1 MAVMEESSD
10 IVSSELF
17 VDEIENVTLSEMKT
31 NVHKDSPE
39 LFESARIDDEVN
51 SDSEEDI
58 PVQKKPKTFVID
70 SEESSTLTARVLN
83 MMMISKKRMMMMI
96 MK

>member
-1 MAVMEESSD
+1 M
-10 IVSSELF
+10 F
-17 VDEIENVTLSEMKT
+17 VDDDIENITLIEMQT

-70 SEESSTLTARVLN
+70 SEESSDNESEANLINLN
-83 MMMISKKRMMMMI
+83 EISAKENFVPIIIRLSVI
-96 MK
+96 TNPI